1 MLSFIIFYMS
11 LEVLFIFHLLF
22 AEDSFKTPAFQKTST
37 ALMFS
42 PTPTLEEDAQ
52 DSSACEESENTDSD
66 DNGIMQNQF
75 LDVCESHLIIPQKKC
90 KPEEEEEEEARVSP
104 TSEPECCE
112 AKGDGDSDAEAEAKA
127 KTEAETETMVK
138 PETKASVTA
147 ANTSWTCVVCKR
159 LNKVNVQKCRVCGTM
174 HGYRPRNSGPKETVA
189 KSTDININTDINT
202 NTETNASTPV
212 NITPIGALTAA
223 EAASTPLP
231 AAASNTPLPD
241 LDTPADTTPAPERS
255 SEAALVPLSQ
265 MPKVDTKV
273 VVLQVFAYR

>member
-1 MLSFIIFYMS
+1 M
-11 LEVLFIFHLLF
+11 F

-52 DSSACEESENTDSD
+52 DSACEESENTDSD

-75 LDVCESHLIIPQKKC
+75 LDVCESHLIIPPKKY
-90 KPEEEEEEEARVSP
+90 KPEEEEEARVSP
-104 TSEPECCE
+104 TSEPECFE
-112 AKGDGDSDAEAEAKA
+112 AKADGDSDAEAEAKA
-127 KTEAETETMVK
+127 KTEAETETMVQ
-138 PETKASVTA
+138 PETKASVTT
-147 ANTSWTCVVCKR
+147 ANTPWTCVVCKR
-159 LNKVNVQKCRVCGTM
+159 VNEVKVQKCRVCGTM

-189 KSTDININTDINT
+189 KSTNHSTDININTDINT